1 MFTHQLIAIAEE
13 EHAITKLLYS
23 GLENADEEDPE
34 KVRQNSDSN
43 KTKLAHQNVTG
54 FERKKHKM
62 EIRFGKTQNATQ
74 TNLVEFARQRKEYQ
88 KRGPKIESIEKRRKV
103 EMRKLHAREWT
114 GIQEAV
120 EEAGRNTNRKRE
132 SGREGE
138 TEERRG
144 GTNDGP
150 LHNQVWVVDCAF
162 ADLSS
167 SSGGAA
173 ISVTRY
179 RADVVVKHS
188 TFERC
193 HATDASGGAVYVVHT
208 SQSNNFDFTVFNCQ
222 FSNNTAGRNGG
233 HLIVQRYR
241 SVTVAQCSFADSWS
255 TTDSPLDQEDPIRL
269 IIEPGRQRR
278 GNHFSHQEGQFEST
292 TRKNCSHMIGH
303 SSLRLSS
310 SPDVN

>member
-43 KTKLAHQNVTG
+43 NPLHKYSLKETKLAHQNVTG

-144 GTNDGP
+144 GTSEKGERREKP
-150 LHNQVWVVDCAF
+150 V
-162 ADLSS
+162 
-167 SSGGAA
+167 
-173 ISVTRY
+173 R
-179 RADVVVKHS
+179 RAS
-188 TFERC
+188 
-193 HATDASGGAVYVVHT
+193 
-208 SQSNNFDFTVFNCQ
+208 
-222 FSNNTAGRNGG
+222 
-233 HLIVQRYR
+233 
-241 SVTVAQCSFADSWS
+241 
-255 TTDSPLDQEDPIRL
+255 
-269 IIEPGRQRR
+269 
-278 GNHFSHQEGQFEST
+278 
-292 TRKNCSHMIGH
+292 
-303 SSLRLSS
+303 
-310 SPDVN
+310 